1 MSSITLRFLADPSTV
16 NIGAKVYSGS
26 VMQWIDE
33 ACTDLS
39 RNHQAC
45 N

>member
-16 NIGAKVYSGS
+16 NFGAKAYSGS
-26 VMQWIDE
+26 VMPGIDE

-39 RNHQAC
+39 CSLQAC